1 MQLKS
6 VKRLA
11 FGYLLATAAAMFGA
25 GLIYGSAKTQTNA
38 LWRNHIMNLDKS
50 LQAEARQVDQSMRSI
65 YESMRTISFLPAV
78 KSVERNET
86 TLRSDGNET
95 IQQIYNSLN
104 ANIALS
110 EIHIYPLDFN
120 PERLDYMTGK
130 PEAPQ
135 FRFDHFK
142 DGSEAPA
149 EQSTIGE
156 AAVGGPLADNKKS
169 SRENEADE
177 FQQVVGQIK
186 WFKER
191 YSNVD
196 SFRGKNVPIVV
207 SEEITTADNS
217 EYNQTKKE
225 SDRAGVVFSVPIY
238 GLGGNLKGVVSTIV
252 RSNSLRALQSDSVY
266 SLTSFFGGYS
276 TNANIGF
283 STKGEDWQPS
293 LLGLQQDQK
302 FYLKTAVF
310 KQDPRGGWQLQR
322 GYSAKE
328 FYNSQEFISI
338 QTFTI
343 RSVLLIFFVTCV
355 VFAQFG
361 LMRYRQMLI
370 LYRVSHDALT
380 GLPNRVFLE
389 NRIEEAIAALAK
401 GDKSMLLYLDLDRF
415 KAVNDTLGHHA
426 GDIVLRASAQRMLQS
441 VRASDV
447 VARIGGD
454 EFVIL
459 LSGASNHEGA
469 ATVAT
474 RMIGLIKQPI
484 TVEGREVFVG
494 ASIGITTI
502 EDPEMSGKELLRHAD
517 LALFKSKNNGRG
529 SHSFYEPEM
538 DAALNERRM
547 LEAGLETAAVNGEL
561 VLHYQPITNIKT
573 GAIECY
579 EALVRWNH
587 PKLGQIGPQRFIPLA
602 EEIEC
607 IDTIGYW
614 ILEQACHD
622 AVKLPEKS
630 RVAVNL
636 SAVQLRNPTFPLK
649 VMAALNS
656 SKLPAHR
663 LEFEITESV
672 LIEKNKIAAEALGQ
686 LRATGVHIV
695 LDDFGVGYSSFTY
708 LKSVQFDS
716 IKIDHSFFSE
726 IDKPEQLA
734 ILRAIVAL
742 SSNLHLPVTIDGIET
757 AEQLE
762 IARREG
768 CTHAQG
774 FLFGRPQPF
783 ELLETQGS
791 KQLTA

>member
-6 VKRLA
+6 LKRLA

-25 GLIYGSAKTQTNA
+25 GLIYGSAQTQTNA
-38 LWRNHIMNLDKS
+38 LWRNHIMKLDKS
-50 LQAEARQVDQSMRSI
+50 LQAEARQVDQSLRSI

-78 KSVERNET
+78 KSLERNET

-110 EIHIYPLDFN
+110 EIHIYPVDFN
-120 PERLDYMTGK
+120 PERLDYVTGK
-130 PEAPQ
+130 PEVPQ

-142 DGSEAPA
+142 SA
-149 EQSTIGE
+149 EETSAAQSTVLGAEGE
-156 AAVGGPLADNKKS
+156 KPANDKS
-169 SRENEADE
+169 SLQKSEMDVFRH
-177 FQQVVGQIK
+177 VVGQVK
-186 WFKER
+186 WFKEH
-191 YSNVD
+191 YLNID
-196 SFRGKNVPIVV
+196 SFRGKNVPIIV
-207 SEEITTADNS
+207 SEEITTSDNS

-238 GLGGNLKGVVSTIV
+238 GRGGNLRGVVSTII
-252 RSNSLRALQSDSVY
+252 RSNSLRALQSDSGY

-276 TNANIGF
+276 TNSHVGF

-293 LLGLQQDQK
+293 ILARQQDQT
-302 FYLKTAVF
+302 FYLKAPVF

-338 QTFTI
+338 QTFTF
-343 RSVLLIFFVTCV
+343 RSVLLIFFVTCL

-389 NRIEEAIAALAK
+389 NRIEEAIAAAAK
-401 GDKSMLLYLDLDRF
+401 GQKSMLLYLDLDKF
-415 KAVNDTLGHHA
+415 KCVNDTLGHHA
-426 GDIVLRASAQRMLQS
+426 GDVVLRASAQRMLQS

-459 LSGASNHEGA
+459 LNGASNHEGA
-469 ATVAT
+469 AIVST
-474 RMIGLIKQPI
+474 RMIGLIKEPI
-484 TVEGREVFVG
+484 AVEGREVFVG

-502 EDPEMSGKELLRHAD
+502 EDPEVSGKELLRHAD

-547 LEAGLETAAVNGEL
+547 LEAGLETAAANGEL
-561 VLHYQPITNIKT
+561 VLHYQPITNIGT
-573 GAIECY
+573 GNIECY

-587 PKLGQIGPQRFIPLA
+587 PKLGLIGPQRFIPLA

-607 IDTIGYW
+607 IDSIGHW
-614 ILEQACHD
+614 ILEKACHD

-630 RVAVNL
+630 RIAVNL

-656 SKLPAHR
+656 SKLSAHR

-672 LIEKNKIAAEALGQ
+672 LIEKSNIAVEALGQ
-686 LRATGVHIV
+686 LRATGVRIV

-708 LKSVQFDS
+708 LKSIQFDS
-716 IKIDHSFFSE
+716 IKVDHSFFSE

-742 SSNLHLPVTIDGIET
+742 SSNLHLPMTIDGIET
-757 AEQLE
+757 LEHLE

-774 FLFGRPQPF
+774 FLFAMPQPF
-783 ELLETQGS
+783 ELLETHGT
-791 KQLTA
+791 KLLTA